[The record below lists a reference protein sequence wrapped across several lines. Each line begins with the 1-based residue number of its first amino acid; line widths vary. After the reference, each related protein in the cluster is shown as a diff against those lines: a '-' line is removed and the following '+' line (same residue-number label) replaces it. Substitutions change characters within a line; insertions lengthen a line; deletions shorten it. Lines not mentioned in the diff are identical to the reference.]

1 MKVLL
6 SLIKGLLRLIKG
18 LSFKALLR
26 SYSPWIAELP
36 YPFRVNEI
44 TKNNVEYKVL
54 AIYGLFTYLEL
65 CSWILCC
72 HS

>member
-1 MKVLL
+1 MA
-6 SLIKGLLRLIKG
+6 ITEYI
-18 LSFKALLR
+18 
-26 SYSPWIAELP
+26 
-36 YPFRVNEI
+36 RVNEI